1 MFWDIAS
8 FIWVIISVLFAY
20 AFISGFIS
28 GVKNTQKD
36 FTNSET
42 HIDISKIKI
51 EKPVYLPDY
60 LKVYNGE
67 KVDDKDKS

>member
-1 MFWDIAS
+1 MFWDIAG

-36 FTNSET
+36 FTKYET

-60 LKVYNGE
+60 LKVYKGG
-67 KVDDKDKS
+67 KVDDEDKS